1 MVVPKARLE
10 NMLKLNL
17 PISRIARKLEVS
29 RPVVYNAIEQ
39 YNFNYTRYTD
49 ITKDGLQ
56 QMVAS
61 IKSNH
66 PNAGE
71 IMVQGHL
78 VARGIAVQ
86 RDRVRSAIHE
96 TDPSASM
103 RKRPPINRRTYFVP
117 CPNYL
122 WHIDLS
128 TNCCICWKMYVTNPK
143 LKIYKIQ

>member
-1 MVVPKARLE
+1 MLGDQKWLLE

-29 RPVVYNAIEQ
+29 RPVVYNAIEAIEQ
-39 YNFNYTRYTD
+39 YNFNYRRYTD

-66 PNAGE
+66 PNDGE
-71 IMVQGHL
+71 IMAQSHL

-86 RDRVRSAIHE
+86 RA
-96 TDPSASM
+96 
-103 RKRPPINRRTYFVP
+103 
-117 CPNYL
+117 
-122 WHIDLS
+122 
-128 TNCCICWKMYVTNPK
+128 
-143 LKIYKIQ
+143 